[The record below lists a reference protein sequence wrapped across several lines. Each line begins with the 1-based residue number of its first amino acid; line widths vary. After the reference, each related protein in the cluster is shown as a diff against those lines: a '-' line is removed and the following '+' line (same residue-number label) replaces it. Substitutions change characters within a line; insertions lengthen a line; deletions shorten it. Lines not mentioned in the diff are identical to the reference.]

1 MLQSYSLPLVVLTL
15 SNEVFIGLS
24 NVSFVTNAW
33 EGAHAREH
41 LPEGQ
46 HFGVSVDFVQH
57 SFHQLLVF
65 LRVHGT
71 GAVNHSLNLLDCET
85 K

>member
-1 MLQSYSLPLVVLTL
+1 MVVLTL
-15 SNEVFIGLS
+15 SIEVFIGRF
-24 NVSFVTNAW
+24 NVSFVANAW
-33 EGAHAREH
+33 EGAHARKC

-57 SFHQLLVF
+57 SFYQLLVF
-65 LRVHGT
+65 LRVHRT
-71 GAVNHSLNLLDCET
+71 GAVNHSLNLLDCQT